1 MIYASSENAARTGSQ
16 THVRHPDD
24 AAAMTSAFVVNG
36 GGTGAPS
43 LESDLTSVGID
54 VLGGS
59 EFAKM
64 VEGVVRVGPDLVVCY
79 DTHPDEALFAGTST
93 LRSVSPRPVV
103 VFTTDPDAEKIERAT
118 ASGIHAYVINGYGL
132 HRLRSVIHVAQAR
145 FRHDQLLRE
154 ELSDVQ
160 HRFSE
165 RKLVDRAKGIL
176 MRVRNIGE
184 DEAYKVLRTAAMQA
198 KLRIG
203 QIAQQ
208 VIDASRYAEAVNRSG
223 QLRMLS
229 QRLVKLYALMCAGVT
244 PDDTAAL
251 CRGSI
256 EQIEANLGILRRTLS
271 KPTFGDLLDAVLGPW
286 AALKSALAAVPA
298 TARVAQIDRLAEK
311 LLAQAE
317 ALTRTLEVAGFAA
330 ALQVINVS
338 GRQRMLS
345 QRLAKHAAVAVLVG
359 GEAAAVQRAALVVS
373 SKAFA
378 DGLVYLER
386 IPLSTPQIR
395 ALLAL
400 AMEAWKV
407 FEPALARAAAPADLS
422 EVATAS
428 ETLLSLFDQLT
439 DLYERSMQ
447 MLME

>member
-1 MIYASSENAARTGSQ
+1 
-16 THVRHPDD
+16 
-24 AAAMTSAFVVNG
+24 MTSAFIVLD
-36 GGTGAPS
+36 GACADAIQGD
-43 LESDLTSVGID
+43 LESVGFE
-54 VLGGS
+54 VVGS
-59 EFAKM
+59 SGLRSM
-64 VEGVVRVGPDLVVCY
+64 VEEVVRCAPDILVCY
-79 DTHPDEALFAGTST
+79 DSHPSDALFAGTAA
-93 LRSVSPRPVV
+93 LGNVSPRPVV
-103 VFTTDPDAEKIERAT
+103 VFTTDPDAGKIERAT
-118 ASGIHAYVINGYGL
+118 ASSIHAYVVNGYGL
-132 HRLRSVIHVAQAR
+132 NRLRSVIHVAQAR

-208 VIDASRYAEAVNRSG
+208 VIDAARYAEAVNRAG

-256 EQIEANLGILRRTLS
+256 EQIEANLAILGRTLS
-271 KPTFGDLLDAVLGPW
+271 KPTFGDLLDAVLVPW
-286 AALKSALAAVPA
+286 SALKSALAPA
-298 TARVAQIDRLAEK
+298 PARARVAEIDRLADK

-359 GEAAAVQRAALVVS
+359 GEAAVAQRSALVVS
-373 SKAFA
+373 SQAFA
-378 DGLVYLER
+378 EGLAYLER
-386 IPLSTPQIR
+386 IPLSTPEIR
-395 ALLAL
+395 DLLAR
-400 AMEAWKV
+400 ATAAWAD
-407 FEPALARAAAPADLS
+407 FGPALAHASDVADL
-422 EVATAS
+422 ETVATGS
-428 ETLLSLFDQLT
+428 ETMLSLFDQLT

-447 MLME
+447 TLME

>member
-1 MIYASSENAARTGSQ
+1 
-16 THVRHPDD
+16 
-24 AAAMTSAFVVNG
+24 MTSAFIVLD
-36 GGTGAPS
+36 GANANALQGD
-43 LESDLTSVGID
+43 LESVG
-54 VLGGS
+54 VEVVGS
-59 EFAKM
+59 SGLRSM
-64 VEGVVRVGPDLVVCY
+64 VEDVVRCAPDILVCY
-79 DTHPDEALFAGTST
+79 DSHPGDALFAGTAA
-93 LRSVSPRPVV
+93 LGNVSPRPVV
-103 VFTTDPDAEKIERAT
+103 VFTTDPDAGKIERAT
-118 ASGIHAYVINGYGL
+118 ASSIHAYVINGYGL
-132 HRLRSVIHVAQAR
+132 NRLRSVIHVAQAR

-208 VIDASRYAEAVNRSG
+208 VIDAARYAEAVNRAG

-256 EQIEANLGILRRTLS
+256 EQIEANLAILGRTLS

-286 AALKSALAAVPA
+286 SALKSALAPA
-298 TARVAQIDRLAEK
+298 PALARVAQIDRLAEK
-311 LLAQAE
+311 LLTQAE

-359 GEAAAVQRAALVVS
+359 GEAAAAQRTALVAS
-373 SKAFA
+373 SKGFA
-378 DGLVYLER
+378 DGLAYLDR
-386 IPLSTPQIR
+386 IPLSTPEIR
-395 ALLAL
+395 ALLDEAANVWVGFGTAL
-400 AMEAWKV
+400 T
-407 FEPALARAAAPADLS
+407 RASEPADLP
-422 EVATAS
+422 EVATGS
-428 ETLLSLFDQLT
+428 ETMLTLFDQLT